1 MTGWIVTLYDRPPV
15 RFECVTYFRN
25 HNVFQKGRISQ
36 NLLNPLI
43 YVIEIN
49 DHWHLSK
56 CHIAFPKHITHSLD
70 FRAIQ

>member
-1 MTGWIVTLYDRPPV
+1 MTDWIVTLYDRPPV

-43 YVIEIN
+43 YVIG
-49 DHWHLSK
+49 
-56 CHIAFPKHITHSLD
+56 
-70 FRAIQ
+70 